1 MKYDLIISGRSSGGT
16 NLIGRCLKAIR
27 SKRHATIHVLI
38 ESGDKQEA
46 MATKLRTDYRL
57 VHQVTGYDM
66 PVFVYLESAV
76 GSHLGPT
83 AIADL
88 NPNR

>member
-46 MATKLRTDYRL
+46 MALKLRTDYRL
-57 VHQVTGYDM
+57 VYQVAGYYMDIYL
-66 PVFVYLESAV
+66 YLENAE
-76 GSHLGPT
+76 GNHLGPV
-83 AIADL
+83 AIADYK
-88 NPNR
+88 PS